1 MASDIMEVAALGRP
15 FTLGMLYDAR
25 RDRLIPGVK
34 LWDDSSQEERTEE
47 QDQPST
53 YLNVIKSDSFKSKS
67 SLLDV
72 DSSMKLSVLSGMVK
86 VGGSA
91 RYLLNKKKFQHQSR
105 VTLHYK
111 ATTKFKQLTLNPQ
124 KIKNIKLTD
133 NLRSLATHVVT
144 GILYGTNAFVVFD
157 SEKLDASS
165 IQDTQ
170 ASMETVIN
178 KIPSFNVNGKVDI
191 KLSNKEKAV
200 TDKFTCQFYGDFIL
214 ESNPVTFEDAVK
226 TVNQLPKLLGENKEN
241 GVPLKVTLM
250 PLKDLHLKAK
260 VRIEEINPG
269 LVRKAEDILQDLH
282 NVEIRCNDLLE
293 DIVVR
298 TFPQIQEK
306 LIRFKKL
313 CEYYRSSL
321 QQTMAERL
329 LSIREGKED
338 TQKLVKVFDDR
349 DKSPFS
355 QERLIKW
362 IEYQEKEINN
372 ISCIVKILQGIKII
386 SDQSKLD
393 REVFNTEK
401 EVLCFAFTSLKS
413 THPYL
418 QNMSDYLDKM
428 KLGSGNTP
436 PAQDQWYFSDGVRA
450 KMIKKAKLL
459 KDSSRFYRL
468 VAAIGNDKYEGASI
482 YHYRNTDLVTDDFL
496 GPAINEVE
504 TVRDRSDL
512 MWYSRDLTLDPNT
525 AHCELVL
532 SEGNKKVKRGK
543 TQLYP
548 DLPERFSK
556 LPQVLCREELNGRCY
571 WELDLSA
578 SWLAVVSVGVCYSQL
593 ERKGNS
599 DMCKLGYN
607 EKSWS
612 CSCRYLLGFWYF
624 VVHNG
629 LKIYILPDGCPKLGV
644 FLDWHAGTLSYYVVS
659 CNKLKHMYTF
669 RTRFSEPVHPGF
681 RLWTLE
687 TEHGIEP
694 ATFKVLYLSHA

>member
-1 MASDIMEVAALGRP
+1 MEQYLRNLY
-15 FTLGMLYDAR
+15 FFLTTLW
-25 RDRLIPGVK
+25 ISCFKGVK
-34 LWDDSSQEERTEE
+34 LWDEEERTEE
-47 QDQPST
+47 HNQPST
-53 YLNVIKSDSFKSKS
+53 FLKVVIADSFESKS

-91 RYLLNKKKFQHQSR
+91 RYLLNKKKFQHQSQ

-133 NLRSLATHVVT
+133 NVGSSATHVVT

-157 SEKLDASS
+157 SEKLDASN

-178 KIPSFNVNGKVDI
+178 KIPPFNVNGKVDI
-191 KLSNKEKAV
+191 KLSIEEKAV

-226 TVNQLPKLLGENKEN
+226 TVSQLPKLLGENKEN

-298 TFPQIQEK
+298 SFPQIQEK

-313 CEYYRSSL
+313 CKYYRSSL

-329 LSIREGKED
+329 LSIRAGKED

-355 QERLIKW
+355 QERLIEW

-393 REVFNTEK
+393 REVFNSEK
-401 EVLCFAFTSLKS
+401 EVLCFVFTSLKS

-436 PAQDQWYFSDGVRA
+436 PAQDEWYFTDGVRA
-450 KMIKKAKLL
+450 EMIKKAKLL
-459 KDSSRFYRL
+459 KDSSRFYCL
-468 VAAIGNDKYEGASI
+468 VAVIGNDKYEGASI
-482 YHYRNTDLVTDDFL
+482 YHYRNTGLVTDGFL
-496 GPAINEVE
+496 GPDINDVE
-504 TVRDRSDL
+504 TVRHRSDL
-512 MWYSRDLTLDPNT
+512 MWCKYFHT
-525 AHCELVL
+525 
-532 SEGNKKVKRGK
+532 
-543 TQLYP
+543 
-548 DLPERFSK
+548 FSS
-556 LPQVLCREELNGRCY
+556 PFCQ
-571 WELDLSA
+571 
-578 SWLAVVSVGVCYSQL
+578 
-593 ERKGNS
+593 
-599 DMCKLGYN
+599 
-607 EKSWS
+607 
-612 CSCRYLLGFWYF
+612 
-624 VVHNG
+624 
-629 LKIYILPDGCPKLGV
+629 
-644 FLDWHAGTLSYYVVS
+644 
-659 CNKLKHMYTF
+659 
-669 RTRFSEPVHPGF
+669 RTV
-681 RLWTLE
+681 
-687 TEHGIEP
+687 
-694 ATFKVLYLSHA
+694 

>member
-53 YLNVIKSDSFKSKS
+53 YLNVIKSDSFESKS

-91 RYLLNKKKFQHQSR
+91 RYLLNKKKFQHQSLF
-105 VTLHYK
+105 TLHYK

-133 NLRSLATHVVT
+133 NVRSSATHVVT

-157 SEKLDASS
+157 SKKLGASN

-178 KIPSFNVNGKVDI
+178 NIPSFNVDGKVDI
-191 KLSNKEKAV
+191 KLSDEDKAV
-200 TDKFTCQFYGDFIL
+200 TDQFTCQFYGDFIL

-226 TVNQLPKLLGENKEN
+226 TVSQLPKLLGENKDN

-293 DIVVR
+293 DKVVR
-298 TFPQIQEK
+298 SFPQIQEK

-321 QQTMAERL
+321 QQTMAEKF
-329 LSIREGKED
+329 LSTRVGKED

-355 QERLIKW
+355 QERLTKW

-372 ISCIVKILQGIKII
+372 ISCILNILQGIKII

-393 REVFNTEK
+393 REVFNSEK
-401 EVLCFAFTSLKS
+401 EVLCFAFTSLKY
-413 THPYL
+413 TPYL

-428 KLGSGNTP
+428 KLDSGNTT
-436 PAQDQWYFSDGVRA
+436 PAKDHWYFSDDVRA

-459 KDSSRFYRL
+459 KDSSRFYCL
-468 VAAIGNDKYEGASI
+468 VAAIGKDKYKGASI
-482 YHYRNTDLVTDDFL
+482 YHYRNTGLVTADFS
-496 GPAINEVE
+496 GPDINDVE

-512 MWYSRDLTLDPNT
+512 MWYACDLTLDPNT

-532 SEGNKKVKRGK
+532 SEGKKKVKRGK

-556 LPQVLCREELNGRCY
+556 LPQVLCREKLNGRHY
-571 WELDLSA
+571 WEVQLSA

-599 DMCKLGYN
+599 DLCKLGYN

-612 CSCRYLLGFWYF
+612 CSCRYLLGLWYF

-629 LKIYILPDGCPKLGV
+629 LKIFKLPKGCPKLGV

-659 CNKLKHMYTF
+659 CDKLTHMYTF
-669 RTRFSEPVHPGF
+669 RTKFSEPVHPGF
-681 RLWTLE
+681 RLWTLFTISDE
-687 TEHGIEP
+687 DS
-694 ATFKVLYLSHA
+694 VLLM